1 MKIHDLMEEAK
12 KDLNIDITKVTEE
25 IINTSNI
32 ARKWLDLK
40 TQQAAKINLLV
51 ADHKRLEAKKRKYYT
66 GKYSDQEIIALGWEL
81 NGNKILKGDVQLWLD
96 DDDDI
101 ITSQNKLAHQKEIQ
115 NYIESVISQI
125 DQKRWTL
132 KNYID
137 YKRFLEGN

>member
-1 MKIHDLMEEAK
+1 MKIHDLMDEAK
-12 KDLNIDITKVTEE
+12 KDLNIDITRVTEE

-51 ADHKRLEAKKRKYYT
+51 ADHKRLESKKRKYYT
-66 GKYSDQEIIALGWEL
+66 GKYSDQEIISLGWEL
-81 NGNKILKGDVQLWLD
+81 SGNKILKGDVQLWLD

-101 ITSQNKLAHQKEIQ
+101 ITSLNKLTHQKEIQ
-115 NYIESVISQI
+115 NYIEGVITQI

>member
-1 MKIHDLMEEAK
+1 ME
-12 KDLNIDITKVTEE
+12 
-25 IINTSNI
+25 S
-32 ARKWLDLK
+32 
-40 TQQAAKINLLV
+40 
-51 ADHKRLEAKKRKYYT
+51 KKRKYYT

-81 NGNKILKGDVQLWLD
+81 SGNKILKGDVQLWLD

-101 ITSQNKLAHQKEIQ
+101 ITSLNKLTHQKEIQ
-115 NYIESVISQI
+115 NYIEGVITQI